1 MAPISNLRPSI
12 KAQCSNRGGEPSAHR
27 SPALLCSHVSGN
39 EPIRGHTLPISGTD
53 ERLEADCL
61 NRSSWWLSAGFG
73 CSAGHKGVPREG
85 CRVESPDGSRQRKQ
99 RGSIVHSC
107 KIRNV
112 RGLKVVSVPS
122 NLACTD
128 KVPVSKAFN
137 HQTPK
142 WSQQTM
148 EVVFSSSLELCELK
162 PTGNMQKKWKKLI

>member
-1 MAPISNLRPSI
+1 MDL
-12 KAQCSNRGGEPSAHR
+12 GEENKEA
-27 SPALLCSHVSGN
+27 
-39 EPIRGHTLPISGTD
+39 TLF
-53 ERLEADCL
+53 
-61 NRSSWWLSAGFG
+61 N
-73 CSAGHKGVPREG
+73 
-85 CRVESPDGSRQRKQ
+85 
-99 RGSIVHSC
+99 SC

-148 EVVFSSSLELCELK
+148 EVVFSK
-162 PTGNMQKKWKKLI
+162 